1 MPEPNS
7 VDAIVRQTASQTSQA
22 NAVTENVTNLATNSS
37 LNTALDTVV
46 AALPAPLPVAVQ
58 TLSTAIYAAL
68 KVPMTPVLQPVP
80 TPTSDP
86 IKAFALMIA
95 FAIIQALWCFI
106 KSLLNPL
113 PIIGPFFPLCP
124 PENTDNP
131 DNQKLNQSRNKFND
145 LQQPE
150 TTFNPQSIPQ
160 ATAPQQSQDVQGI
173 TFDQYLRNNG
183 ISQGGQD
190 DIARPPPPPP
200 RIPEP
205 PPQDDGREPD
215 WQRGEQ
221 TFDSIRRRF
230 GL

>member
-22 NAVTENVTNLATNSS
+22 NAVVENTTNLATNSS

-124 PENTDNP
+124 PENIDNA
-131 DNQKLNQSRNKFND
+131 DNQKLNQSQNQFND

-150 TTFNPQSIPQ
+150 PTFNPQSIPQ
-160 ATAPQQSQDVQGI
+160 ATAPQQSQDDQGI
-173 TFDQYLRNNG
+173 TFGQYLRNNG
-183 ISQGGQD
+183 ISEDGQVGKAPY
-190 DIARPPPPPP
+190 IPPPP

-205 PPQDDGREPD
+205 PPQDDRREPD